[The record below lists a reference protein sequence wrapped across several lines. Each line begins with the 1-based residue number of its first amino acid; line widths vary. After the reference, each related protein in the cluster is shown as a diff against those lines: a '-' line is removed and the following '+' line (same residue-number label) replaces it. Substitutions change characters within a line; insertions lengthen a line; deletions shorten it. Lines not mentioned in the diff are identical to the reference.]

1 MALRNNILLL
11 LVCVSLSMGLY
22 SRMGVEVVVDDYPE
36 AGITQDLAITFEQ
49 MHGLKA
55 QPVYYTSDKG
65 IRGLQI
71 AIPECRGNL
80 QILFM
85 GYGDEFVGLWEG
97 RAKEVN
103 YSVKYL
109 FKNNILDKFP
119 ESEYWFAGLSSGL
132 ARRLHLRIQD
142 ESNTVV
148 AAAFPQGCD
157 IAPLMLKQSFR
168 KNITS

>member
-1 MALRNNILLL
+1 MKTRNNIILG
-11 LVCVSLSMGLY
+11 LVCVSLLMGVY
-22 SRMGVEVVVDDYPE
+22 SRLNIGVVGDDYPE
-36 AGITQDLAITFEQ
+36 AGITQDLAIAFEQ

-109 FKNNILDKFP
+109 FKNNILEDFP
-119 ESEYWFAGLSSGL
+119 EFEYWFGGLSSGL
-132 ARRLHLRIQD
+132 ARRLHLDIQD

>member
-1 MALRNNILLL
+1 MKTRNNILLL

-22 SRMGVEVVVDDYPE
+22 SRMDVEVVVDDYPE
-36 AGITQDLAITFEQ
+36 AGITQDLAIAFEQ
-49 MHGLKA
+49 MHGLKT
-55 QPVYYTSDKG
+55 QPVFYTSDKG

-97 RAKEVN
+97 GAKEVN
-103 YSVKYL
+103 YDVKYL
-109 FKNNILDKFP
+109 FKNNILDVFP
-119 ESEYWFAGLSSGL
+119 EFEYWLGGLSSGL
-132 ARRLHLRIQD
+132 ARRLHLSIQD